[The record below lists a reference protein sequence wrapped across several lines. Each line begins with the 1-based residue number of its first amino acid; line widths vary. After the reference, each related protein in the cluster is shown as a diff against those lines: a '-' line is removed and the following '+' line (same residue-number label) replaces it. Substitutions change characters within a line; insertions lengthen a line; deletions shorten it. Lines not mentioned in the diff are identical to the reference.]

1 MKKLFS
7 AVMAAAL
14 ALSLAACGSS
24 GSTTATTAAAAA
36 ASEAPAAEA
45 AAPASLGKMTMGT
58 GGTAGTYYAF
68 GGVLGQYMKNKGGVD
83 VTVVST
89 DGSKAN
95 SARSS
100 PTLWLMPGRAASP
113 LRRTVLLIP
122 SASSAVSMP
131 RPFSS

>member
-1 MKKLFS
+1 MKKLLS
-7 AVMAAAL
+7 AVLTAAL

-24 GSTTATTAAAAA
+24 GSSSTATTAAAAA
-36 ASEAPAAEA
+36 PAAE
-45 AAPASLGKMTMGT
+45 APASLGKMTMGT

-95 SARSS
+95 IFEFGLLSFNLFPIPINVPPVPIPETKAFTSG
-100 PTLWLMPGRAASP
+100 TAS
-113 LRRTVLLIP
+113 RI
-122 SASSAVSMP
+122 S
-131 RPFSS
+131 